1 MRVSAIHVRRTIH
14 EPLLNSCRSR
24 QFIASYLARIQ
35 HIFDEDSVSRGGIVD
50 QHVGDRSH
58 ELAVLNDG
66 GARHECV
73 QVGTTAFY
81 KFLTVLTSFVERTI
95 CFSDF

>member
-35 HIFDEDSVSRGGIVD
+35 HILDEDAVAGCRVIDENVCHS
-50 QHVGDRSH
+50 SH
-58 ELAVLNDG
+58 QLAVLNYG
-66 GARHECV
+66 RA
-73 QVGTTAFY
+73 
-81 KFLTVLTSFVERTI
+81 
-95 CFSDF
+95 